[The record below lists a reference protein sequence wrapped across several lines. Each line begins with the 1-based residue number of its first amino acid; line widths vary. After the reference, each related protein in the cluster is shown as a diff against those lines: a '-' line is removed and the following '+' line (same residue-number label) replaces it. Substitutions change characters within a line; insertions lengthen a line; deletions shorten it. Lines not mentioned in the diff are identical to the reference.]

1 MNKDVL
7 LDECFA
13 VPQKGPRAFLRF
25 LQNKISTSPYSYLFY
40 AFFIPVCL
48 MYLIYLSMGI
58 HPFGDGSVLVL
69 DLNGQ
74 YVYFFE
80 SLRNAV
86 YGDGSFLYS
95 FFRALGG
102 EYMGMYAYYL
112 ASPLSYIICLFP
124 QDRIL
129 EALLTIILL
138 KTGLCGFTFGF
149 YLHKNSRVPNK
160 IMVVA
165 FSALYALCAFAVV
178 HQNNVMWID
187 AIFWLPV
194 LTYAIEQ
201 LIKNR
206 KYKLFVISL
215 TMAMMSNYYIG
226 YMVCIYAAMYF
237 LYYHLANDES
247 VKNPHNEYK
256 HGIRSFLRFG
266 IFALIA
272 AAISAVI
279 LLGAYYSLTFG
290 KNDFSNPN
298 WSLKAKFD
306 ILDFFTKFLP
316 GTYDTVRPQGLP
328 FVYCGL
334 ITLIMVPVY
343 FMTKKISSREKVASL
358 AFACFFVLCFI
369 ASPLDLIWHGFQ
381 NPNWLNHRYSFMLCF
396 FLLVLGYKGFGNLRR
411 FNEKFIL
418 AISAFIILFVA
429 ICQKLEFETYVVT
442 DKKLETFATVWLTVI
457 VTVILFALLCLLIR
471 TENVKKR
478 NGITAI
484 LAAVVCI
491 EVFCNSIALTYQ
503 FDDDV
508 IYSGYNGYNNFI
520 GGLRPVVEELQEKD
534 DSFYRMEKLVHRKY
548 NDNMALGIRG
558 LSNSTS
564 TLNAKAIALLNNMGY
579 TARSHLS
586 KYQGGNPVN
595 DTLLGIKYLIDNK
608 DSEKLT
614 HYYNKEFTSGLYD
627 VYSNPYHLSI
637 AYGVD
642 KSINEFDFSK
652 HKTYFEKLN
661 GLVTGLCGRDEVLE
675 IFKPITE
682 FDTSTRGCT
691 VKDSGSQVTYSAEND
706 NVTASITYKFT
717 ATESAEYYFF
727 TPCQSYKESYLY
739 VNSTSLGKY
748 LGSDTKHIFSLG
760 WFEEGE
766 EVTVRINL
774 KDGPITMY
782 SYYNYIWYID
792 RDVYEDAFDQLKS
805 NPQFIIDE
813 DYTEDHL
820 TGTVTTAESDTMIMT
835 TIPYDEGWKVYLDG
849 QQVEIYET
857 LNALMAFDIGT
868 AGTHTLELKYSPDIY
883 SLGVKVSILG
893 ISIFA
898 IICIIDFIL
907 KKTILKNRCIV
918 SINQPWVL
926 EDFDEDYEQE
936 RNSPPEN
943 KPQSKKLKD
952 LFPFLKKAKQPDEK
966 EQQVLID
973 MGDNTD
979 DDTSHS
985 THENDGGN

>member
-1 MNKDVL
+1 MNNDIL
-7 LDECFA
+7 LD
-13 VPQKGPRAFLRF
+13 VDPTSRLKGVRSFLRYV
-25 LQNKISTSPYSYLFY
+25 QNRISTSPSSYLFY
-40 AFFIPVCL
+40 AFLIPACL

-86 YGDGSFLYS
+86 YGEGSFLYS

-112 ASPLSYIICLFP
+112 ASPLSYIVCLFP
-124 QDRIL
+124 QHRIL

-160 IMVVA
+160 IMVVTFA
-165 FSALYALCAFAVV
+165 TLYALCSFAVV

-187 AIFWLPV
+187 AIFWLPI
-194 LTYAIEQ
+194 LTYSIEQ
-201 LIKNR
+201 LIKNK

-215 TMAMMSNYYIG
+215 AMSMMSNYYIG
-226 YMVCIYAAMYF
+226 YMVCIYSAVYF
-237 LYYHLANDES
+237 IYYHLANEES
-247 VKNPHNEYK
+247 VKNPHNEYR
-256 HGIRSFLRFG
+256 HWLRSFLRFA
-266 IFALIA
+266 IFALVA
-272 AAISAVI
+272 AAISAII
-279 LLGAYYSLTFG
+279 LLGAYYSLSFG

-306 ILDFFTKFLP
+306 LLDFFTKFLP
-316 GTYDTVRPQGLP
+316 GTYDTVRPEGLP

-343 FMTKKISSREKVASL
+343 FMTRAIRSREKIASL
-358 AFACFFVLCFI
+358 AFIGFFVICFI

-381 NPNWLNHRYSFMLCF
+381 NPNWLNYRYSFMLCF
-396 FLLVLGYKGFGNLRR
+396 LLLVLGYKGFGNLRK

-429 ICQKLEFETYVVT
+429 ICQKMEFETYVVT
-442 DKKLETFATVWLTVI
+442 DEKLETFATVWLTVI
-457 VTVILFALLCLLIR
+457 MTVVLFGIVCLLIR
-471 TENVKKR
+471 TESVKKR
-478 NGITAI
+478 SGITAI

-508 IYSGYNGYNNFI
+508 IYSGYKGYNNFI
-520 GGLRPVVEELQEKD
+520 GGLRPVVDELQQKD

-586 KYQGGNPVN
+586 KYQGGTPVN

-608 DSEKLT
+608 DSQKLT
-614 HYYNKEFTSGLYD
+614 HYYDKEFTSGLYD
-627 VYSNPYHLSI
+627 VYSNPYYLSI

-642 KSINEFDFSK
+642 KSVNEFDFSK
-652 HKTYFEKLN
+652 YKTYFEKLN
-661 GLVTGLCGRDEVLE
+661 GLVTSLCGRDESLE
-675 IFKPITE
+675 LFKPITK
-682 FDTSTRGCT
+682 FDTSTIGCT
-691 VKDSGSQVTYSAEND
+691 VTNSGSQTKYSAENE
-706 NVTASITYKFT
+706 NVTASITFKFV

-739 VNSTSLGKY
+739 VNNTSLGKY
-748 LGSDTKHIFSLG
+748 LGSDTKHIFSIG

-766 EVTVRINL
+766 TVTVRINL
-774 KDGPITMY
+774 KDGPLNMY
-782 SYYNYIWYID
+782 NIYDYIWYLD
-792 RDVYEDAFDQLKS
+792 RDVYKDAFGQLKS

-820 TGTVTTAESDTMIMT
+820 TGTITTTQTDTVIMT

-849 QQVEIYET
+849 EQIEIYET
-857 LNALMAFDIGT
+857 LDAFMAFDIATVGSH
-868 AGTHTLELKYSPDIY
+868 ALELKYSPDIY
-883 SLGVKVSILG
+883 SLGVSVSVFG
-893 ISIFA
+893 ISAFV
-898 IICIIDFIL
+898 IICIIDLVL
-907 KKTILKNRCIV
+907 KKTLLKKKYTV
-918 SINQPWVL
+918 SINEPWIL
-926 EDFDEDYEQE
+926 EDFDEDDDQE
-936 RNSPPEN
+936 RKLPPEDIMP
-943 KPQSKKLKD
+943 KRKLTD
-952 LFPFLKKAKQPDEK
+952 RLAFLKKRANRSDMQEKQ
-966 EQQVLID
+966 EQID
-973 MGDNTD
+973 FTD
-979 DDTSHS
+979 DKDNKG
-985 THENDGGN
+985 ED